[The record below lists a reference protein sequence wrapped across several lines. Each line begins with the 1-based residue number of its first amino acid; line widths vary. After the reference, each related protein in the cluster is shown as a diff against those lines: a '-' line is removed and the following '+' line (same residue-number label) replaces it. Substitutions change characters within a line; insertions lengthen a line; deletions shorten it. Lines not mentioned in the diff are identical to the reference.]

1 MEQITSI
8 SPMIDRNPRDY
19 QDLSIPSTVATLL
32 GVTGWY
38 GAELAYR
45 HKIGVVGSSSRSE

>member
-1 MEQITSI
+1 MERITSI
-8 SPMIDRNPRDY
+8 PPMIDRNPTDY

-45 HKIGVVGSSSRSE
+45 HKVGVIGSSSRAE